1 MEQDLPGWW
10 LEQLNRTNLPQEH
23 LTVKNEALTVDF
35 VASDSAVP
43 PRTSVVIAG
52 GGIIGT
58 SAALCLA
65 EDGIPTI
72 LCEKGRVAGEQS
84 GRNWGWCRKTD
95 RDPRE
100 LALIIDSLRLW
111 QGLNERVEA
120 ETGFRQTG
128 ILYLCQDDKEL
139 ARLESW
145 LGHARA
151 FDLDSRLLST
161 AEVEKVVPGSSRK
174 WMGALYTPSDGVA
187 EPQKAAPAIALAARR
202 KGATVLTGC
211 AVRGIETRGGRVA
224 AAITEKGRIA
234 CDIVLLAG
242 GAWSGLFCRSLG
254 LRLPQL
260 KLRAS
265 VMRTEPLSGP
275 PSAAVW
281 GPGFGFRKRLDG
293 GYTVGYGAN
302 RHEIV
307 PDSFRFLPDFMPVL
321 STGWRDLRFGLGRR
335 FFEEWSLPKRW
346 PLDRISPFEREREL
360 DPAPV
365 GAYLETARKNLI
377 RAWPAFG
384 EMKVAGRWAGFID
397 AMPDVIPVISPVD
410 SLPGLFLATGFSGHG
425 FGIGPAAGR
434 LAADLITG
442 RTPIVDPSPFR
453 YSRFIDGSR
462 PRPLTGV

>member
-1 MEQDLPGWW
+1 VKHDALPIDFDAADGA
-10 LEQLNRTNLPQEH
+10 LP
-23 LTVKNEALTVDF
+23 L
-35 VASDSAVP
+35 
-43 PRTSVVIAG
+43 RTSVVIIG
-52 GGIIGT
+52 GGIVGA

-65 EDGIPTI
+65 EDGIPTV
-72 LCEKGRVAGEQS
+72 LCEKSRIAGEQS

-100 LALIIDSLRLW
+100 LPLIIESLRLW
-111 QGLNERVEA
+111 QGLNERVEM

-128 ILYLCQDDKEL
+128 ILYLCHDEKEL
-139 ARLESW
+139 ARLEAW
-145 LGHARA
+145 LKHAKA
-151 FDLDSRLLST
+151 FGLDSRILGG
-161 AEVEKVVPGSSRK
+161 AEVSNVVPGSSRK
-174 WMGALYTPSDGVA
+174 WMGALHTPSDGVA

-202 KGATVLTGC
+202 KGASVLTGC

-234 CDIVLLAG
+234 CDNVLLAG
-242 GAWSGLFCRSLG
+242 GAWSGMFCRSLG

-265 VMRTEPLSGP
+265 VMRTAPLSGA
-275 PSAAVW
+275 PSTAVW

-293 GYTVGYGAN
+293 GYTIGYGAN

-307 PDSFRFLPDFMPVL
+307 PDSFRFLPDFLPVL
-321 STGWRDLRFGLGRR
+321 STGWRDLRFALGGR
-335 FFEEWSLPKRW
+335 FFHEWWLPKRW
-346 PLDRISPFEREREL
+346 PLDGMTPFEREREL
-360 DPAPV
+360 DPAPID
-365 GAYLETARKNLI
+365 AYLESAGRSLI
-377 RAWPAFG
+377 RAWPAFM
-384 EMKVAGRWAGFID
+384 EMKVTGRWAGFID
-397 AMPDVIPVISPVD
+397 AMPDVLPVISPVD
-410 SLPGLFLATGFSGHG
+410 SLAGLYLATGFSGHG

-462 PRPLTGV
+462 PRPLTAV